1 MKKILSAVLTGA
13 ALLALAGCGAIVD
26 AFLPGYDGP
35 HPRKEGLADER
46 VVVRL
51 VQGKYGEPERLG
63 GFYAD
68 RVSLLHQPRDV
79 NRLALVEAGDFHPA
93 LAKDELQVG
102 DTLLVT
108 TAYVGTYYVGF
119 VRDQIPGWEPVLHE
133 FEGTFPIARQK
144 LLRIERVGPRR

>member
-1 MKKILSAVLTGA
+1 M
-13 ALLALAGCGAIVD
+13 LAGCGAIVD

-35 HPRKEGLADER
+35 HPRKKGLADER
-46 VVVRL
+46 VVVRV
-51 VQGKYGEPERLG
+51 VQGKYGEPEQLG

-79 NRLALVEAGDFHPA
+79 NRLALVEAGD
-93 LAKDELQVG
+93 
-102 DTLLVT
+102 TLRVT

-144 LLRIERVGPRR
+144 LLRIEKVGPRR